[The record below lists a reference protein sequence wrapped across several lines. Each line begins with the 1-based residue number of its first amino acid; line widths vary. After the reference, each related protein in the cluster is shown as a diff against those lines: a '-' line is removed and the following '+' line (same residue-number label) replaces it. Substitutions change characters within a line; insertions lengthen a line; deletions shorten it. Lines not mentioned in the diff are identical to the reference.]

1 VRDWAILYQASVS
14 EEGAT
19 TVRYWGQHVRVLILR
34 VSLDPREI
42 LVPLTKARSA
52 PSFGDAMKAEE
63 MLPESTNIISLD
75 SVVLSLDRRET
86 G

>member
-1 VRDWAILYQASVS
+1 MYDSVRDWAILYQASVS

-42 LVPLTKARSA
+42 LVPLTKAHCA

-63 MLPESTNIISLD
+63 ILLELMRGVNVRPS
-75 SVVLSLDRRET
+75 
-86 G
+86 

>member
-1 VRDWAILYQASVS
+1 MRDWAILYQASVS

-42 LVPLTKARSA
+42 LAPLTKAQCA

-63 MLPESTNIISLD
+63 MLPESTTPTLD

>member
-1 VRDWAILYQASVS
+1 MVALGKTEGYRHKRIQHSMLCAWGVRDWAILYQASVS

-42 LVPLTKARSA
+42 LVPLTKAYTMPRA
-52 PSFGDAMKAEE
+52 
-63 MLPESTNIISLD
+63 
-75 SVVLSLDRRET
+75 SVTL
-86 G
+86 